1 VTDFPTTLAASFR
14 GRYAIEGALGRGGMA
29 TVYLATDLRHGRSV
43 ALKVLRPDLAATLGP
58 DRFRREIQT
67 AARLQHPHI
76 CTVYDSGES
85 DGLLWFTMP
94 FVRGESLRQ
103 RLEREGRLPVQEAVR
118 ITTQAGRA
126 LDYAHREGFVHRDIK
141 PENILLSA
149 EGDTLVADF
158 GIARALAAVEENT
171 REHLTETGIALGTAA
186 YMAPEQAT
194 GERGVDGRAD
204 QYALA
209 VTCWELLTGRPPF
222 DGPTAAAIV
231 AQRFTGPVPSV
242 RSIRPDVSGA
252 VDQVLRRALSL
263 APGDRFESVGEFV
276 RVLGDGVTSNAASPT
291 MSLRVRRPGRRGIV
305 AAAVVALGLTIG
317 SQLRGPREGA
327 SSDPGLVAVF
337 PFVIRADSSLA
348 YLGEGMV
355 DLLSTGL
362 EGAGDLR
369 SVDPRSVLRLS
380 RDGGLDDPERARDAA
395 GRLGAGRFVLGNLF
409 QIGGRLRATAALY
422 DAAGERRSVAEASAA
437 DESGL
442 FELVDGLTR
451 QLIAAQLDSAGAPRA
466 SAQAMTTSSLPALKA
481 YLEGQREFRHGRYAA
496 AVAAFERAVGHD
508 TAFAL
513 AEHGLAFAAWWSPTS
528 ARARELGER
537 ALRHA
542 ATLGTRERRGLEAFA
557 AFARGRADSAESLYR
572 TLVTLE
578 PDDPSAW
585 FGLGNVRFHFNP
597 RRGRPRAESREALTR
612 ALALEPA
619 SVSVRLQLAY
629 LAAAEGD
636 YTAHDSL
643 LVPLTGSADFAPFIR
658 AVRAFADDD
667 KALQDTV
674 LAELRGAPEGPLLTT
689 AGHVALLS
697 HNLAGALEVA
707 GLLTDP
713 SRPPAARTRARLYR
727 AKLELARG
735 RWPQAQAELALATDD
750 SASALEAL
758 AMWSLLPPL
767 ETSIADL
774 TRLRDQ
780 LVAPAMR
787 DPPLPAASAGELARD
802 TARPPAREYLRGML
816 SARLGDAAEA
826 QRSATLLERF
836 AGRGEHAAAS
846 RRMAVGVRAELALS
860 RGDSAAALGLLEG
873 MRIEEPT
880 GYLART
886 PFYAAGY
893 ERLRLGQL
901 LQWSGRGEE
910 ATRWLEAL
918 GATADELVYAARA
931 REALE
936 RLRSIPAPSTRPS
949 R

>member
-1 VTDFPTTLAASFR
+1 VSDIPAALAASLR
-14 GRYAIEGALGRGGMA
+14 DRYTIERPLGRGGMA
-29 TVYLATDLRHGRSV
+29 TVYLAADLRHGRSV

-85 DGLLWFTMP
+85 EGHLWFTMP

-103 RLEREGRLPVQEAVR
+103 RLEHEGPLPLEEAVR
-118 ITTQAGRA
+118 ITTEAGRA

-141 PENILLSA
+141 PENILLTG

-158 GIARALAAVEENT
+158 GIARALAAVEENA

-242 RSIRPDVSGA
+242 CSARPDAPGA
-252 VDQVLRRALSL
+252 VDQVLRQALAL
-263 APGDRFESVGEFV
+263 TPGDRFESAGAFV
-276 RVLGDGVTSNAASPT
+276 RALGEAVTTPEPAPT
-291 MSLRVRRPGRRGIV
+291 MALRVRRPGRRGLAV
-305 AAAVVALGLTIG
+305 VAAVVMTLALAGLL
-317 SQLRGPREGA
+317 LRIPAPREA
-327 SSDPGLVAVF
+327 AASDPRLVAVF
-337 PFVIRADSSLA
+337 PFAIRADSAFA

-369 SVDPRSVLRLS
+369 SVDPRAVLRLA
-380 RDGGLDDPERARDAA
+380 REGGLEDSERARHAA
-395 GRLGAGRFVLGNLF
+395 GRLGAGRFVLGSLF
-409 QIGGRLRATAALY
+409 EVGGRLRATAALY
-422 DAAGERRSVAEASAA
+422 NAAGERRSVAEATAA

-466 SAQAMTTSSLPALKA
+466 SAEAMTTSSLPALKA
-481 YLEGQREFRHGRYAA
+481 YLEGQREFRHGRYTAA
-496 AVAAFERAVGHD
+496 AAAFERAVGHD

-513 AEHGLAFAAWWSPTS
+513 AEQGLAFAAWWSPTDP
-528 ARARELGER
+528 RARELTER

-542 ATLGTRERRGLEAFA
+542 GTVGTQERRALEAFA
-557 AFARGRADSAESLYR
+557 AFGRGLADSAEALYR
-572 TLVTLE
+572 IMVTLE
-578 PDDPSAW
+578 PEDPTAW
-585 FGLGNVRFHFNP
+585 FGLGNALFHFNP
-597 RRGRPRAESREALTR
+597 RRGRPRTEAREPLAR

-629 LAAAEGD
+629 LAAVERD
-636 YTAHDSL
+636 YAAHDSL
-643 LVPLTGSADFAPFIR
+643 LAPLTRSADYAPFIR
-658 AVRAFADDD
+658 AVRVFADSDRRRH
-667 KALQDTV
+667 DT
-674 LAELRGAPEGPLLTT
+674 LLTELRRAPEGPLLTT

-697 HNLAGALEVA
+697 HNLPGALQVA

-713 SRPPAARTRARLYR
+713 SRPPATRARARLYR
-727 AKLELARG
+727 AKLELAQG
-735 RWPQAQAELALATDD
+735 RWSEAKAELAMAEGD

-758 AMWSLLPPL
+758 AMWSLLPGLGTPAAEL
-767 ETSIADL
+767 A
-774 TRLRDQ
+774 RLRQ
-780 LVAPAMR
+780 RLAAPTMR
-787 DPPLPAASAGELARD
+787 DPPPPPASAGTLARD
-802 TARPPAREYLRGML
+802 TARPPVREYLRGML
-816 SARLGDAAEA
+816 SARLRDTVATRRFA
-826 QRSATLLERF
+826 ATLERV
-836 AGRGEHAAAS
+836 AGGGEYAAAS
-846 RRMAVGVRAELALS
+846 RRMAAGVRAELALS
-860 RGDSAAALGLLEG
+860 RGDSATALALLG
-873 MRIEEPT
+873 RIRVEEPT

-886 PFYAAGY
+886 PFYAAAY
-893 ERLRLGQL
+893 ERLRLGML
-901 LQWSGRGEE
+901 LRSAGRHEE
-910 ATRWLEAL
+910 AAGWLGTL
-918 GATADELVYAARA
+918 GATADELVYQA
-931 REALE
+931 
-936 RLRSIPAPSTRPS
+936 PAP
-949 R
+949 